1 MVRLNAK
8 LDAVTKA
15 KKAYVIA
22 KTTLEAR
29 LREQMWEELSNLQ
42 TQIDIAV
49 RYAIDSGESKAS
61 VLRALGTKDYNTL
74 NASLERTRGV
84 TEVVGTNPLDSVYSI
99 LDGNVLSVS
108 YVNHGKSGYTADAL
122 FDVKNLED
130 GRILLLSKTPLWNEK
145 YTVRNDAVAV
155 LDGKSDG
162 EYYEEAV
169 TWIKNYLH
177 S

>member
-1 MVRLNAK
+1 MSNAR

-29 LREQMWEELSNLQ
+29 LREQMWDELANIQ

-74 NASLERTRGV
+74 NASLERTQGV
-84 TEVVGTNPLDSVYSI
+84 SEIVGRNPLDDVYEV
-99 LDGNVLSVS
+99 DGRTLHVR
-108 YVNHGKSGYTADAL
+108 YVNHGSQRYNGFADFEIKKL
-122 FDVKNLED
+122 DD
-130 GRILLLSKTPLWNEK
+130 GRVLLIAETPLWNDD

-155 LDGKSDG
+155 LDGKNDG
-162 EYYEEAV
+162 AYYDEAV
-169 TWIKNYLH
+169 SWIL
-177 S
+177 SQ